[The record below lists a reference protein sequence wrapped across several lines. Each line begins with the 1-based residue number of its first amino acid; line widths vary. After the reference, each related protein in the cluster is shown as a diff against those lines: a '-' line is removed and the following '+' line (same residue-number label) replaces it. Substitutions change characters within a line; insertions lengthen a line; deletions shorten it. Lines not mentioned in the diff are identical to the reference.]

1 MGIRDA
7 ERDAICY
14 ARCSRWARG
23 AGRRELHQH
32 RHVHRFQWVLYGYA
46 LEWRSVGMEE
56 SCRRRRARVPLSA
69 ASPVP
74 RDPPAGPGD
83 EAPRCRLPTAG
94 LLANG
99 GNSGIVLLLP
109 GEADGGLSAIGWHL
123 DVGRC
128 QSRRR
133 PPSRTINQSSRGRN
147 SEHLW
152 AGTWSPVMLVK
163 MGPEGTGGDRV
174 THYAVLALR
183 TAGPALAGGRAAL
196 ASAVGAERRSFFA
209 VCSSARA
216 RRAVR
221 LACCRTPRA
230 ASWASRALS

>member
-1 MGIRDA
+1 MRRD
-7 ERDAICY
+7 EFFDDLNEYWLDVLPSGGC
-14 ARCSRWARG
+14 
-23 AGRRELHQH
+23 
-32 RHVHRFQWVLYGYA
+32 RH
-46 LEWRSVGMEE
+46 
-56 SCRRRRARVPLSA
+56 RRARVPLSA

-74 RDPPAGPGD
+74 RNPPAGPGD

-163 MGPEGTGGDRV
+163 MGPEGTGGDTGV
-174 THYAVLALR
+174 TLPPTFSPRLLR
-183 TAGPALAGGRAAL
+183 GPAIPLWDAMRRRRTS
-196 ASAVGAERRSFFA
+196 ASF
-209 VCSSARA
+209 
-216 RRAVR
+216 
-221 LACCRTPRA
+221 P
-230 ASWASRALS
+230 SREHRV